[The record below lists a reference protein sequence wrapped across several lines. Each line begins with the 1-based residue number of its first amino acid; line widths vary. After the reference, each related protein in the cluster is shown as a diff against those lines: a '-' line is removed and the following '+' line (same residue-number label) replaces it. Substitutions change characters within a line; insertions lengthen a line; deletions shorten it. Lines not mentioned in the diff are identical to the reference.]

1 MRHRQRRTVRNKR
14 LAHIARTLGW
24 ELKAARHRLETAG
37 EGAMTMGRM
46 HREERGRLEGQGLS
60 LAGKLARIPRIIRWA
75 FRAL

>member
-1 MRHRQRRTVRNKR
+1 MRHRMRRTVRNKR
-14 LAHIARTLGW
+14 LAHKLRTLGW
-24 ELKAARHRLETAG
+24 ELKAAKHRLEAAG
-37 EGAMTMGRM
+37 ESTLTLGRL